1 MIGHTLTFLSIGSFN
16 TRFEAE
22 ALLKYIKSRF
32 ARVLLGILKVTQDN
46 PQSTWKY
53 VPLQNFT
60 ESSDIDWS
68 KSVDDIDQQLY
79 CKYGFNDE
87 EISFIEEKVQ
97 RME

>member
-1 MIGHTLTFLSIGSFN
+1 MF
-16 TRFEAE
+16 
-22 ALLKYIKSRF
+22 
-32 ARVLLGILKVTQDN
+32 LLGILKVTQDN